1 MHLKKENVLAPS
13 ITILLKKKHN
23 ILVILS
29 LLKFCQSYQSHE
41 SFINLIN
48 FYQSHEFF
56 ISLMNLLSIFY
67 VLINLMKTKPRSY
80 HFHEVFTNPMK
91 TNQNIINLLCPYEN
105 KPRY

>member
-23 ILVILS
+23 I
-29 LLKFCQSYQSHE
+29 QSYQSHE